1 MGGII
6 VIDFIDMINPENRKK
21 LFNHFKT
28 VMESDKAKHKIL
40 PPSKIGLIQ
49 MTRQRVRPEMNIR
62 TKENNPNGIGKIEAP
77 IVIIDKIVN
86 SLEKIL
92 KNSNVTKSKLRL
104 HVHPFIAAYLTKGLV
119 SIRLK
124 WLFNHRK
131 FIKIIPRDS
140 YTYLHY
146 RFFNVKGKINNY

>member
-49 MTRQRVRPEMNIR
+49 MTRQRVRPEMKIVTR
-62 TKENNPNGIGKIEAP
+62 EDNPNLNGKVEAP
-77 IVIIDKIVN
+77 IVVIDKIN
-86 SLEKIL
+86 K
-92 KNSNVTKSKLRL
+92 T
-104 HVHPFIAAYLTKGLV
+104 
-119 SIRLK
+119 
-124 WLFNHRK
+124 
-131 FIKIIPRDS
+131 
-140 YTYLHY
+140 
-146 RFFNVKGKINNY
+146 